1 MFKEKIN
8 SWNNS
13 KRDKACK
20 MKYLHELNDSMMQIS
35 ELKQLIGGNSTISSI
50 TVDARGI
57 YETLDESRGNMKM
70 YFEEND
76 CEAAPVEVMCSL
88 DYEKTETEMFLN
100 ITSEIMHSGFT
111 MLDIGANVGWYTL
124 LASNV
129 YRKEGVNI
137 YSFEPSPITC
147 KRLKKNIELNELPQT
162 RAFNIGLYNE
172 KTSLEFYYDIE
183 GSGGSSF
190 VNLRER
196 EKVKKIV
203 VDVEKLDDFVEK
215 NGIQS
220 IDFIK
225 CDVEGSELF
234 VFEGGRKVLERDQ
247 PVIFSEMLRKWSA
260 KFNYTPNDIIQLM
273 KGIGYECYAIEAE
286 NRLRYC
292 PIVTEETVETN
303 YYFLNLEKHRGII
316 QKYGGQHEVR

>member
-1 MFKEKIN
+1 MFKQKIN

-13 KRDKACK
+13 KKDKACK

-129 YRKEGVNI
+129 YHKEGVNI
-137 YSFEPSPITC
+137 YSFEPSPITY
-147 KRLKKNIELNELPQT
+147 KRLKKNIELNGLLKT
-162 RAFNIGLYNE
+162 RVFNIGLYNE

-190 VNLRER
+190 ANLRER
-196 EKVKKIV
+196 EKVKKLV

-215 NGIQS
+215 NEIQS

-234 VFEGGRKVLERDQ
+234 VFEGGEESIRKR
-247 PVIFSEMLRKWSA
+247 SA
-260 KFNYTPNDIIQLM
+260 S
-273 KGIGYECYAIEAE
+273 
-286 NRLRYC
+286 
-292 PIVTEETVETN
+292 
-303 YYFLNLEKHRGII
+303 YFF
-316 QKYGGQHEVR
+316 